1 MFRKMRR
8 FKQELSAAE
17 AREILEKGSYG
28 VLACAGDD
36 GYPYAVPVNYV
47 LDGQNIYFH
56 CAMEGHKI
64 DALRRCE
71 KVSFC
76 VVGRDQVV
84 PEELTTYFVSAIA
97 FGRARFVEDAEEK
110 HAALM
115 RLGLKYEPGMEDH
128 VREHVDG
135 SFARTALVAI
145 EIEHLSG
152 KEAIELTRQRN
163 KS

>member
-17 AREILEKGSYG
+17 AREILERGSYG

-36 GYPYAVPVNYV
+36 GYPYAVPLNYV
-47 LDGQNIYFH
+47 LDGRNIYFH
-56 CAMEGHKI
+56 CAVEGHKI

-76 VVGRDQVV
+76 VVSRDQVV
-84 PEELTTYFVSAIA
+84 PEELTTYFASAIA
-97 FGRARFVEDAEEK
+97 FGRARIVEDAAEK
-110 HAALM
+110 RAALT

-135 SFARTALVAI
+135 SFARTALIAI
-145 EIEHLSG
+145 EIEHLTG
-152 KEAIELTRQRN
+152 KQAIELARSRD
-163 KS
+163 KA